1 MKKIYLIIIAF
12 LTWAM
17 LSVSAFTIDVIV
29 VSLRAKVL
37 LKFKNFWS
45 LEFVVV
51 GSAKYNKE
59 SLHKLPFLIKW
70 HALIE

>member
-1 MKKIYLIIIAF
+1 MRKKYLTVLAF

-59 SLHKLPFLIKW
+59 SLHMLLFLIIW
-70 HALIE
+70 RTLIE

>member
-12 LTWAM
+12 LTWTM
-17 LSVSAFTIDVIV
+17 MSVAAFAIDVIV

-51 GSAKYNKE
+51 AHAKYKKNLYIS
-59 SLHKLPFLIKW
+59 SLFL
-70 HALIE
+70 

>member
-1 MKKIYLIIIAF
+1 MRKKYLTVLAF

-59 SLHKLPFLIKW
+59 SLHKLPFLIK
-70 HALIE
+70 

>member
-12 LTWAM
+12 LTWTM
-17 LSVSAFTIDVIV
+17 MSVAAFAIDVIV

-45 LEFVVV
+45 LEFVVFAP
-51 GSAKYNKE
+51 AKYKKNLYI
-59 SLHKLPFLIKW
+59 SFLF
-70 HALIE
+70 L

>member
-1 MKKIYLIIIAF
+1 MRKKYLTVLAF

-29 VSLRAKVL
+29 VSLRANVL

-51 GSAKYNKE
+51 GSAKYKKNLYIS
-59 SLHKLPFLIKW
+59 SLFLYNQSF
-70 HALIE
+70 L

>member
-12 LTWAM
+12 LTWTM
-17 LSVSAFTIDVIV
+17 MSVAAFAIDVIV

-37 LKFKNFWS
+37 LKFRNFWS

-51 GSAKYNKE
+51 APAKYKKNLYIS
-59 SLHKLPFLIKW
+59 SLFL
-70 HALIE
+70 

>member
-1 MKKIYLIIIAF
+1 MRKIYLTVIVF
-12 LTWAM
+12 LTWTM
-17 LSVSAFTIDVIV
+17 MSVAAFAIDVIV
-29 VSLRAKVL
+29 VSLQAKVL

-59 SLHKLPFLIKW
+59 SLHMLLFLIIW
-70 HALIE
+70 RTLIE

>member
-12 LTWAM
+12 LTWTM
-17 LSVSAFTIDVIV
+17 MSVAAFAIDVIV

-51 GSAKYNKE
+51 GSAKYKKNLYIS
-59 SLHKLPFLIKW
+59 SLFLYNQSF
-70 HALIE
+70 L

>member
-1 MKKIYLIIIAF
+1 MRKIYLTVIVF
-12 LTWAM
+12 LTWTM
-17 LSVSAFTIDVIV
+17 MSVAAFAIDVIV

-59 SLHKLPFLIKW
+59 SLHMLLFLIIW
-70 HALIE
+70 RTLIE